1 MKDRFLKLLHKIYR
15 NDEFIQNMVDAT
27 SVLYNNADVVITRLA
42 NLFHFDRLDE
52 KSCEWWERFLEIP
65 AFNRTIE
72 SRRARIRAKWV
83 ARAHNDIELI
93 QTVCDSWKNGDVEA
107 DFVDGKITLKFIGE
121 YGIPEDV
128 DGLIEAVSKI
138 KPAHLPFLILYKY
151 LLIENIHE
159 VKTIEEME
167 EIQMFCFSFGKE

>member
-1 MKDRFLKLLHKIYR
+1 MKDKFLKLLHKIYR
-15 NDEFIQNMVDAT
+15 NDEFIQNLIGAT
-27 SVLYNNADVVITRLA
+27 SILYDDADVVITRLA

-65 AFNRTIE
+65 AFNRSIE

-107 DFVDGKITLKFIGE
+107 DFIDGKIRLKFIGE
-121 YGIPEDV
+121 YGIPDDM
-128 DGLIEAVSKI
+128 DGLIDAISEI
-138 KPAHLPFLILYKY
+138 KPAHLPFLIIYKY
-151 LLIENIHE
+151 LLIEDIHE

-167 EIQMFCFSFGKE
+167 EIQMFCFSFGKG